1 MMSWSVLLG
10 VLVVSL
16 IGVMLTGTPVAFAFL
31 IVNLVTALVIMG
43 SQGPQLLTLAMI
55 DSVANFALAPIPLF
69 VLMGAVLF
77 HSGVI
82 LRTVDRVSEWTGRI
96 PGRLAFIA
104 IAAGTVL
111 GLLSGSSMAT
121 TALLGSLLLPEML
134 QRGYDKRL
142 AVGSIMAS
150 GGLSMILPPSSLAI
164 VYATV
169 AKISVGDL
177 LIAGII
183 PGIVMASLYAVNI
196 ILRVWLQPAL
206 APGYELVAIPLGQR
220 LNALVR
226 DVIPV
231 GLLLF
236 LVLGLMLFGVA
247 TPTESAALGAVG
259 AAAVAAGYRRLDRQ
273 VLRRSL
279 VETAKVTGMMMLIM
293 AGAAVYSQL
302 LAFSG
307 ASRGLVQFVLGL
319 PLSPSVIV
327 ASMLAVVFVLG
338 FFMEQMAIIL
348 ITVPLF
354 TVVLNALGVDL
365 LWFGVLM
372 MVCLQIGLTT
382 PPFGLVLFVVK
393 GMFRGLA
400 TSDIYR
406 AAVPFVLC
414 DVVAMMILWWLPGLV
429 TWLPNAMR

>member
-1 MMSWSVLLG
+1 MTWSVLLG
-10 VLVVSL
+10 ALVASL
-16 IGVMLTGTPVAFAFL
+16 LGAMLTGTPVAFAFL
-31 IVNLVTALVIMG
+31 IVNLITSLVIMG

-55 DSVANFALAPIPLF
+55 DSVANFALTPIPLF

-82 LRTVDRVSEWTGRI
+82 IRTVDRVSEWMGRV
-96 PGRLAFIA
+96 PGRLALIA

-111 GLLSGSSMAT
+111 GLLSGSTMAT
-121 TALLGSLLLPEML
+121 TALLGSLLLPDML
-134 QRGYDKRL
+134 KRGYNARL

-183 PGIVMASLYAVNI
+183 PGLVMATIYVVTI
-196 ILRVWLQPAL
+196 VTRVSLQPAL
-206 APGYELVAIPLGQR
+206 APGYEVTTLPLGERLRSLLRDVVPVAI
-220 LNALVR
+220 
-226 DVIPV
+226 
-231 GLLLF
+231 LLF
-236 LVLGLMLFGVA
+236 LVLGLMLLGVA

-259 AAAVAAGYRRLDRQ
+259 AMVVAAAYGRLNAQ
-273 VLRRSL
+273 VIRRSL
-279 VETAKVTGMMMLIM
+279 VETVKVSGMMMLII

-319 PLSPSVIV
+319 PLSPAVIM
-327 ASMLAVVFVLG
+327 ATMLGVVFVLG
-338 FFMEQMAIIL
+338 FFMEQMAVIM
-348 ITVPLF
+348 ITVPLY
-354 TVVLNALGVDL
+354 TVVLNALGADQ

-372 MVCLQIGLTT
+372 MICLQIGLTT
-382 PPFGLVLFVVK
+382 PPFGLILFVVK
-393 GMFRGLA
+393 GMFRGVS

-414 DVVAMMILWWLPGLV
+414 DVFAMLLLWFWPRLV
-429 TWLPNAMR
+429 TWLPAVIR